1 MLVRALGP
9 GDVGKTRD
17 VSGKPWKKYCK
28 VLVFS
33 DELKERDAKNMNVK
47 GLSSDFVDVIKSEDI
62 RNDLIEIAKNEPT
75 GVVSTLVNLG
85 KLAKDVTNIPNM
97 LFYSK
102 LEKFLQGTGN
112 IEYEKRIK
120 FISKFVNGQEILFV
134 GKLLYIIDKID
145 DENKSLILS
154 NLLRSLC
161 YENIDIG
168 MFFRL
173 SNIVNNTTLEDLAYL
188 LKNQS
193 TSGFTL
199 DLNVDSLCK
208 AGLMQKT
215 SMGAVNTY
223 EISFLGNLLL
233 QNGLA
238 YGDLPNILESQDV
251 FFSKIPITINEAE
264 VKSIAVFG

>member
-97 LFYSK
+97 LF
-102 LEKFLQGTGN
+102 
-112 IEYEKRIK
+112 
-120 FISKFVNGQEILFV
+120 
-134 GKLLYIIDKID
+134 
-145 DENKSLILS
+145 
-154 NLLRSLC
+154 
-161 YENIDIG
+161 
-168 MFFRL
+168 
-173 SNIVNNTTLEDLAYL
+173 TL
-188 LKNQS
+188 N
-193 TSGFTL
+193 
-199 DLNVDSLCK
+199 
-208 AGLMQKT
+208 
-215 SMGAVNTY
+215 
-223 EISFLGNLLL
+223 
-233 QNGLA
+233 
-238 YGDLPNILESQDV
+238 
-251 FFSKIPITINEAE
+251 
-264 VKSIAVFG
+264 